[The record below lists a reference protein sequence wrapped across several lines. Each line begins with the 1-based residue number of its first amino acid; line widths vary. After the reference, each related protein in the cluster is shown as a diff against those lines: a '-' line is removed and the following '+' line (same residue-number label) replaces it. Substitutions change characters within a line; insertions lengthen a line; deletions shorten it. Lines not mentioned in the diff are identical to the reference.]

1 MLLLFC
7 VVAGATLDCRAV
19 AGAVPP
25 FDAELVT
32 RRVDRMEQSML
43 RLEAK
48 LGQVLDKMIKLQAL
62 PGEWREPP
70 PMHLGKPQGR

>member
-1 MLLLFC
+1 
-7 VVAGATLDCRAV
+7 
-19 AGAVPP
+19 
-25 FDAELVT
+25 
-32 RRVDRMEQSML
+32 MEQSML